1 MRGLPGIV
9 EPNAKDPTGNPTVVY
24 ATENKAV
31 RTLASQVTDEPFL
44 LDTIGQLFYHLSEKR
59 IATQRYSQGFLG
71 SRPVAMGDLQGYETL
86 DPASI
91 IDSTGEAN
99 FKEHLHG
106 SSGKGQIS
114 ELRKSTSK

>member
-1 MRGLPGIV
+1 
-9 EPNAKDPTGNPTVVY
+9 
-24 ATENKAV
+24 
-31 RTLASQVTDEPFL
+31 
-44 LDTIGQLFYHLSEKR
+44 
-59 IATQRYSQGFLG
+59 
-71 SRPVAMGDLQGYETL
+71 MGDLPGYETL
-86 DPASI
+86 DPTSI